1 MMMKRQAAL
10 RLAAALAT
18 CTASGIAAAGTL
30 AALDFNTGNP
40 WPALTA
46 RSSGGATAAQA
57 GWGATGTID
66 EAGTDKASG
75 AVQLKVS
82 AGAAPWQASLVS
94 GPIAVRNSQPD
105 LAQLTLGLML
115 SSSSARPVTVRVES
129 LNAKG
134 QPSGALEGRIHP
146 AAPDFYQRYSLDL
159 STLKPVGAGKFKPLD
174 AAIRVSLS
182 ISQAD
187 GWGDGEGHG
196 PHSLSLDNLSYASP
210 AFYVSPQGSDKHDG
224 RSERRAF
231 ATPQRALDAAGPGDI
246 ILLAGGTYH
255 GGNQPAAR
263 FVSAGTPAAWIVLKN
278 APGQRPVLKSNAW
291 NIVDI
296 RRGSKEEPS
305 DLPALAYLEIRGLH
319 VRGDADMVEQ
329 DYPELL
335 NKPDPRVNTNGIA
348 IDGRYDKHPPHHIRM
363 ADNLVEFAPGQG
375 LGMLEGDWVTIE
387 RNVSRYNCRTVIYAT
402 SGISTLGAYNFDNRV
417 GNYKLLVRDNI
428 SHGNETRYQWADIAK
443 YSDGNGIII
452 DTNQS
457 PAHRKGVNYAGRT
470 LVVGNLVFN
479 NGGSGIHTVEAAHV
493 DIINNTAYL
502 NSASKNLEYGQ
513 IYASW
518 KSHDVR
524 IFNNIMVAT
533 VAKVEAGE
541 KPEPVNPSTGDPTDV
556 VYRNNLYFGGNI
568 PPALGEGDRIADPL
582 FVNPTR
588 VGAQADFRL
597 REGSPAR
604 GAGTVP
610 HPALPQLDLDGR
622 VRPAPAAFDLGAYQH
637 TQAKP

>member
-1 MMMKRQAAL
+1 MMMKRQACL
-10 RLAAALAT
+10 LLATALAT
-18 CTASGIAAAGTL
+18 GPTAAGTL
-30 AALDFNTGNP
+30 AALDFNAGNP

-46 RSSGGATAAQA
+46 RSSGSATTARADWAAS
-57 GWGATGTID
+57 GTID
-66 EAGTDKASG
+66 DAGSDKASG
-75 AVQLKVS
+75 AMQLSVS
-82 AGAAPWQASLVS
+82 AGAGPWQAHLVS
-94 GPIAVRNSQPD
+94 GPIAVRNQQPD
-105 LAQLTLGLML
+105 LARLTLGLML
-115 SSSSARPVTVRVES
+115 STSAARPVTVRVES

-134 QPSGALEGRIHP
+134 QPSGAMEGRIHP

-159 STLKPVGAGKFKPLD
+159 GTLKPVGAGRFKPLD

-187 GWGDGEGHG
+187 GWGAGA
-196 PHSLSLDNLSYASP
+196 HSLSLDNLSYASP
-210 AFYVSPQGSDKHDG
+210 AYYVSPQGSDSNDG
-224 RSERRAF
+224 RSERTAF
-231 ATPQRALDAAGPGDI
+231 ATPQRALDLAGPGDI
-246 ILLAGGTYH
+246 VLLAGGTYH
-255 GGNQPAAR
+255 GGARPAAR

-278 APGQRPVLKSNAW
+278 APGQRPTLRSNAW

-296 RRGSKEEPS
+296 RRGSKEAPS

-319 VRGDADMVEQ
+319 VRGDADTVEQ

-375 LGMLEGDWVTIE
+375 LGMLEADWVTIE

-402 SGISTLGAYNFDNRV
+402 SGISTLGAYNFDGRV

-428 SHGNETRYQWADIAK
+428 SHGNETRYKWAAIDK

-502 NSASKNLEYGQ
+502 NSASRNLEYGQ
-513 IYASW
+513 IFASW
-518 KSHDVR
+518 KSRDVR
-524 IFNNIMVAT
+524 ILNNILVAP
-533 VAKVEAGE
+533 VADVQAGAP
-541 KPEPVNPSTGDPTDV
+541 PEPVNPSPGEPTDV
-556 VYRNNLYFGGNI
+556 VYRNNLYFGGNL
-568 PPALGEGDRIADPL
+568 PPTLGEGDRIADPL

-604 GAGTVP
+604 SAGAVA
-610 HPALPQLDLDGR
+610 HPALPLLDLHGR
-622 VRPAPAAFDLGAYQH
+622 ARPAAAGFDLGAYQ
-637 TQAKP
+637 AMAVKP